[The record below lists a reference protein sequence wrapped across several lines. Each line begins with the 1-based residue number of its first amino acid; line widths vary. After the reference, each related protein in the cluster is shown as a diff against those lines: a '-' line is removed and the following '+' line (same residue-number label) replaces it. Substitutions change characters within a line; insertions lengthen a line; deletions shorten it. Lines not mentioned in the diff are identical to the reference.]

1 LDNIY
6 LQYPKKRA
14 TVLKGVNLGVPKGT
28 SFALIGRNGSGKS
41 TIIKLA
47 TAQISKTTGEVWFD
61 GRKILSQ
68 GSEIFEETGI
78 CPQVNYLIPE
88 MTVSSHLRTLWL
100 TKGAP
105 VSAHERLSRELLRI
119 FGMEEDYRTAI
130 GDLSGGRRRKL
141 SIASSLVGTP
151 KYLFLDEPTI
161 GVDEETRETFAHFV
175 EQLRARC
182 GTTVL
187 WVTHNIE
194 EAERHCQRVGVLSRG
209 EFVKI
214 APPSALVAEFSRG
227 YNIDFSSRAAQQQ
240 LRQDLEPLLEAAFQV
255 YEMKSVGARA
265 LRASIPYQRFRLQAA
280 LAIVHELSCKGLL
293 VDFQIR
299 FDRLEEVFSH
309 LISTNHS

>member
-47 TAQISKTTGEVWFD
+47 TAQVSKTTGEVWFD
-61 GRKILSQ
+61 GRNILSQ

-119 FGMEEDYRTAI
+119 FGMEEDYCTTI
-130 GDLSGGRRRKL
+130 CDLSGGRRRKL

-175 EQLRARC
+175 EQLRTRC
-182 GTTVL
+182 GATVL
-187 WVTHNIE
+187 WVTHNID

-227 YNIDFSSRAAQQQ
+227 YNIDFSSRAPQK
-240 LRQDLEPLLEAAFQV
+240 LKQDLEPLLEAAFQV

-265 LRASIPYQRFRLQAA
+265 LRVSIPHQRFRLQAA
-280 LAIVHELSCKGLL
+280 LAIVHELTCKGLL
-293 VDFQIR
+293 DDFQIR